1 MKDINH
7 KLKPYLLILLT
18 LILAFLLFLLSSCSQ
33 AKLGQNAVNRV
44 NADATLQD
52 KVVSKWFDTHPIDT
66 TPRIFVSPPK
76 IIEVPTPKI
85 VRDEAALKASIDSFK
100 ATLDTTKDC
109 GEAAMDAFNLGYEQA
124 ETKYLSQKTK
134 VSCPPDTTKIYYLT
148 HELNRWKD
156 SAKSKSELISYQKGQ
171 LDTRN
176 ETLKQQS
183 QKITQLYLWIFGI
196 AAIGVLS
203 HVLRSYAGNWIGS
216 AKKLFTKS

>member
-1 MKDINH
+1 MRK
-7 KLKPYLLILLT
+7 YTTLLLAIT
-18 LILAFLLFLLSSCSQ
+18 LFIGCSEI
-33 AKLGQNAVNRV
+33 KKGQRAVNRV
-44 NADATLQD
+44 NADANLQD

-66 TPRIFVSPPK
+66 NPRIVVSPPK
-76 IIEVPTPKI
+76 IIEVPTEKI
-85 VRDEAALKASIDSFK
+85 IRDAAAIKAAIDSFK
-100 ATLDTTKDC
+100 ATLDSAKDC

-134 VSCPPDTTKIYYLT
+134 VPCPPDTTKIYYLT

-156 SAKSKSELISYQKGQ
+156 SAKSKSELIAYQNGQ

-196 AAIGVLS
+196 AVVGIFS
-203 HVLRSYAGNWIGS
+203 HVVRSNAANWVGS